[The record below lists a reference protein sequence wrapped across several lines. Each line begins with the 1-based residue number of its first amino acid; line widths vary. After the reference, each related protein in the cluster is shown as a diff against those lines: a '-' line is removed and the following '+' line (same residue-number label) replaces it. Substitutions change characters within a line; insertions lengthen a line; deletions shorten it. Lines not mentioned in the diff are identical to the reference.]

1 MYQIG
6 DRVKFMNAVGGGIIT
21 KIVGK
26 NMVHVENE
34 DGFEIPVMIS
44 EIIMDEIDQEG
55 ITNSDKKPDVSDFI
69 RQGNKKSKPEEHRK
83 PKVEEPI
90 TIIKGNDEPQF
101 YLAFLPENARN
112 PLDGQTKVYL
122 VNDSN
127 FFILYHYSHFSNE
140 QYVTQEAGK
149 LEPNTKL
156 LLETLSQADI
166 AELPAFGFQ
175 LMFYKDKS
183 PKIEK
188 PLRKRIAINPVKF
201 YKSGSFK
208 ENDFF
213 SGKAMLYKLNES
225 ELEKAMKDL
234 SNKDMKKAVR
244 EKEPA
249 RETKQ
254 VKVELPE
261 LMEVDLHIHEVIDN
275 TAGLSNKDMLDLQ
288 MKTFR
293 EKMEEAISS
302 NTVKKVVFI
311 HGLGNGVL
319 KQELR
324 RELSSKYKK
333 YAHQDASFQ
342 EYGYGAT
349 MVIIR
354 K

>member
-34 DGFEIPVMIS
+34 DGFEIPVMTS
-44 EIIMDEIDQEG
+44 EIILDEIDQEA

-69 RQGNKKSKPEEHRK
+69 RQGTKKPKAEERK
-83 PKVEEPI
+83 VKVEEPI
-90 TIIKGNDEPQF
+90 TIIRGNDEPKF
-101 YLAFLPENARN
+101 YLAFLPENSRN
-112 PLDGQTKVYL
+112 PLDGQTRVYL

-127 FFILYHYSHFSNE
+127 FFILYHYSHFQNE

-156 LLETLSQADI
+156 LLGTLSQADI
-166 AELPAFGFQ
+166 ANLPAFGFQ
-175 LMFYKDKS
+175 MLFYRDKS
-183 PKIEK
+183 TKLEK
-188 PLRKRIAINPVKF
+188 PLRKRITINPVKF

-208 ENDFF
+208 QSDFF
-213 SGKAMLYKLNES
+213 SEKVMLYKLNES
-225 ELEKAMKDL
+225 DMEKALNEL
-234 SNKDMKKAVR
+234 SNKDLKKATR

-249 RETKQ
+249 RELKQ
-254 VKVELPE
+254 VQVELPE
-261 LMEVDLHIHEVIDN
+261 LMEVDLHIHELIDN
-275 TAGLSNKDMLDLQ
+275 NAGLSNKDMLDLQ

-293 EKMEEAISS
+293 EKLEEAISS
-302 NTVKKVVFI
+302 NVVKKVVFI

-324 RELSSKYKK
+324 RELSTKYKK
-333 YAHQDASFQ
+333 YSHQDASFQ

-349 MVIIR
+349 MVILR
-354 K
+354 R

>member
-1 MYQIG
+1 MYQVG
-6 DRVKFMNAVGGGIIT
+6 DRVKFMNDVGGGIIT

-34 DGFEIPVMIS
+34 DGFEIPVMTS
-44 EIIMDEIDQEG
+44 EIILDEIDQEAV
-55 ITNSDKKPDVSDFI
+55 TNSDKKPDVSDFI
-69 RQGNKKSKPEEHRK
+69 RRGTQKPKAEERK
-83 PKVEEPI
+83 QKVEEPI
-90 TIIKGNDEPQF
+90 TIIRGNDEPKF

-127 FFILYHYSHFSNE
+127 FFILYHFSHFANE

-156 LLETLSQADI
+156 MLGTLSQADI
-166 AELPAFGFQ
+166 ANLPAFGFQ

-183 PKIEK
+183 SRLEK

-225 ELEKAMKDL
+225 DMEKAMKEL
-234 SNKDMKKAVR
+234 TNKELKKQAR

-249 RETKQ
+249 RNSEK

-261 LMEVDLHIHEVIDN
+261 LLEVDLHIDELIDN

-302 NTVKKVVFI
+302 NAVKRVVFI

-319 KQELR
+319 KAELR

-349 MVIIR
+349 MVIVR
-354 K
+354 R

>member
-34 DGFEIPVMIS
+34 DGFEIPVMTS
-44 EIIMDEIDQEG
+44 EIIMDEIDQEAV
-55 ITNSDKKPDVSDFI
+55 TNSDKKPDVSDFI
-69 RQGNKKSKPEEHRK
+69 RQGTKKPKTEERK
-83 PKVEEPI
+83 VKVEEPI
-90 TIIKGNDEPQF
+90 TIIRGNDEPKF

-112 PLDGQTKVYL
+112 PLDGQTKIYL

-127 FFILYHYSHFSNE
+127 FFILYHYSHFANE

-156 LLETLSQADI
+156 LLGTLSQADI
-166 AELPAFGFQ
+166 ASLPAFAFQ
-175 LMFYKDKS
+175 LMFYRDKS
-183 PKIEK
+183 PKLEK
-188 PLRKRIAINPVKF
+188 PLRKRITINPVKF

-208 ENDFF
+208 QSDFF
-213 SGKAMLYKLNES
+213 SGKVMLYKLNES
-225 ELEKAMKDL
+225 EMEKALKDL
-234 SNKDMKKAVR
+234 TDKDVKTAAR

-249 RETKQ
+249 RAPQQ

-261 LMEVDLHIHEVIDN
+261 LMEVDLHMHELIDD
-275 TAGLSNKDMLDLQ
+275 TAGLSNKDMLDIQ

-293 EKMEEAISS
+293 DKMEEAISS
-302 NTVKKVVFI
+302 NIVKKVVFI

-319 KQELR
+319 KTELR

-354 K
+354 R

>member
-1 MYQIG
+1 
-6 DRVKFMNAVGGGIIT
+6 MNAVGGGTIT

-44 EIIMDEIDQEG
+44 EIILDEIDQEA
-55 ITNSDKKPDVSDFI
+55 IANSDKKPDVSDFI
-69 RQGNKKSKPEEHRK
+69 RRGTRQPQPEERRQ

-90 TIIKGNDEPQF
+90 TIIKGNDEPKF
-101 YLAFLPENARN
+101 FLAFLPENAAN

-127 FFILYHYSHFSNE
+127 FFVLYHYSHYTSE

-156 LLETLSQADI
+156 LLGTLSQADI

-175 LMFYKDKS
+175 LLFYRDKS
-183 PKIEK
+183 PKLEK
-188 PLRKRIAINPVKF
+188 PLRKRVTINPVKF
-201 YKSGSFK
+201 YKAGSFK
-208 ENDFF
+208 PNDFF

-234 SNKDMKKAVR
+234 NSNELKKATR

-249 RETKQ
+249 REPRQ
-254 VKVELPE
+254 VKTELPE
-261 LMEVDLHIHEVIDN
+261 LMEVDLHIHELIDN

-288 MKTFR
+288 LKTFR

-302 NTVKKVVFI
+302 NQVKKVVFI

-319 KQELR
+319 KQEVR

>member
-1 MYQIG
+1 MYQVG
-6 DRVKFMNAVGGGIIT
+6 DRVKFMNSVGGGIIT

-34 DGFEIPVMIS
+34 DGFEIPVMTT

-55 ITNSDKKPDVSDFI
+55 IANSDKKPDVSDFI
-69 RQGNKKSKPEEHRK
+69 RRGTAQPKPAERK
-83 PKVEEPI
+83 VKVEEPI
-90 TIIKGNDEPQF
+90 TIIRGNDEPEF
-101 YLAFLPENARN
+101 YLAFLPEDSRN

-127 FFILYHYSHFSNE
+127 FFILYHYSHFENE

-156 LLETLSQADI
+156 LLGTLSQADI
-166 AELPAFGFQ
+166 ASLPAFAFQ
-175 LMFYKDKS
+175 LLFYKDQS
-183 PKIEK
+183 PRLEK
-188 PLRKRIAINPVKF
+188 PLRKKIAINPVKF

-208 ENDFF
+208 QSDFF
-213 SGKAMLYKLNES
+213 SEKVMLYKLNES
-225 ELEKAMKDL
+225 EMEKALKELSSKDV
-234 SNKDMKKAVR
+234 KKAAR

-249 RETKQ
+249 REPQKA
-254 VKVELPE
+254 KVELPE
-261 LMEVDLHIHEVIDN
+261 LLEVDLHIHELIDS

-288 MKTFR
+288 MNTFR
-293 EKMEEAISS
+293 EKMQEAISG
-302 NTVKKVVFI
+302 NKVKKVVFI

-324 RELSSKYKK
+324 RELSTKFKK